1 MNKIL
6 NVPENF
12 VSETLEGILL
22 ASNQKLLSMDKDNR
36 VIVSNYPCKPNKVGI
51 VTAGGSGHLPTFLG
65 YVGKGMLDGCT
76 VGNVFASPS
85 ASKMADTI
93 RACDKGSG
101 VLCLYGNYGGD
112 HMNFTMAR
120 EEVEFDGI
128 NTAAVRVTDDV
139 ASSKN
144 KNLRRGVAGMVFA
157 FKVAGAAADR
167 MYSLEDVER
176 VANKA
181 NDNIRSMGVALTP
194 CIIPEVGKPGFSIP
208 DGKIE
213 IGMGIHG
220 EPGIMLSDRMPADEL
235 VDMLMK
241 KLLDDMPLAERDRVS
256 VMING
261 LGATSLEEQIFAEG
275 TTLDNMM
282 KEIQA
287 KNGIEFC
294 GFFVEGIAGI
304 GTTKEVSNPNTL
316 DSKNTVIRTAAMDCY
331 ILPCEYMGFDTTSIA
346 SSDTFAALQTGV
358 VEGLAGSTPAG
369 AYLNYRDIIDY
380 YYVYQMSPEVTQ
392 IMISEKTLAKL
403 SPEDQKTIVDICRQE
418 CANSVNYAKEEDEK
432 YLKLMEDNGIK
443 IVRFSDEEIE
453 MFAEAVRTNVWP
465 NLAKTYG
472 EDFINELLKLYK

>member
-6 NVPENF
+6 NAPENF
-12 VSETLEGILL
+12 VPETLEGILL

-93 RACDKGSG
+93 RACDNGSG

-220 EPGIMLSDRMPADEL
+220 EPGILVSDRMPADEL
-235 VDMLMK
+235 VDLLMG
-241 KLLDDMPLAERDRVS
+241 KLLNDMPLADGDRVS

-261 LGATSLEEQIFAEG
+261 LGATSLEELYIVYRAVQKQ
-275 TTLDNMM
+275 LS
-282 KEIQA
+282 
-287 KNGIEFC
+287 
-294 GFFVEGIAGI
+294 GI
-304 GTTKEVSNPNTL
+304 GVSIVMPH
-316 DSKNTVIRTAAMDCY
+316 VG
-331 ILPCEYMGFDTTSIA
+331 EYSTSM
-346 SSDTFAALQTGV
+346 
-358 VEGLAGSTPAG
+358 EMAG
-369 AYLNYRDIIDY
+369 
-380 YYVYQMSPEVTQ
+380 MS
-392 IMISEKTLAKL
+392 ISIFKL
-403 SPEDQKTIVDICRQE
+403 
-418 CANSVNYAKEEDEK
+418 
-432 YLKLMEDNGIK
+432 
-443 IVRFSDEEIE
+443 DEELE
-453 MFAEAVRTNVWP
+453 DLLADEAITPFYTNV
-465 NLAKTYG
+465 NK
-472 EDFINELLKLYK
+472 

>member
-6 NVPENF
+6 NVPEDF

-241 KLLDDMPLAERDRVS
+241 KLLDDMPLADGDRVS

-261 LGATSLEEQIFAEG
+261 LGATSLEELYIVYRAVQKK
-275 TTLDNMM
+275 LSN
-282 KEIQA
+282 
-287 KNGIEFC
+287 
-294 GFFVEGIAGI
+294 I
-304 GTTKEVSNPNTL
+304 GVSIVMPH
-316 DSKNTVIRTAAMDCY
+316 VG
-331 ILPCEYMGFDTTSIA
+331 E
-346 SSDTFAALQTGV
+346 
-358 VEGLAGSTPAG
+358 
-369 AYLNYRDIIDY
+369 
-380 YYVYQMSPEVTQ
+380 YQMSPEVTQ

-453 MFAEAVRTNVWP
+453 MFAEAVRTDVWP
-465 NLAKTYG
+465 QLAKTYG

>member
-181 NDNIRSMGVALTP
+181 NDNIRSIL
-194 CIIPEVGKPGFSIP
+194 
-208 DGKIE
+208 
-213 IGMGIHG
+213 GINFG
-220 EPGIMLSDRMPADEL
+220 GSEEL
-235 VDMLMK
+235 VLFAAFWFYFTGSSLAYRDDSHINADMTSLLFKSEKAK
-241 KLLDDMPLAERDRVS
+241 KRMAVVKYAVSMVIAIVATAWAFQFVSWSFELWPTTPIYKLPLALSRLSIIVS
-256 VMING
+256 FILMSIYVLIH
-261 LGATSLEEQIFAEG
+261 L
-275 TTLDNMM
+275 
-282 KEIQA
+282 
-287 KNGIEFC
+287 
-294 GFFVEGIAGI
+294 
-304 GTTKEVSNPNTL
+304 
-316 DSKNTVIRTAAMDCY
+316 IRSVA
-331 ILPCEYMGFDTTSIA
+331 ILKG
-346 SSDTFAALQTGV
+346 
-358 VEGLAGSTPAG
+358 
-369 AYLNYRDIIDY
+369 
-380 YYVYQMSPEVTQ
+380 
-392 IMISEKTLAKL
+392 
-403 SPEDQKTIVDICRQE
+403 
-418 CANSVNYAKEEDEK
+418 
-432 YLKLMEDNGIK
+432 
-443 IVRFSDEEIE
+443 
-453 MFAEAVRTNVWP
+453 
-465 NLAKTYG
+465 G
-472 EDFINELLKLYK
+472 EN

>member
-6 NVPENF
+6 NVPEDF

-128 NTAAVRVTDDV
+128 NTVAVRVTDDV

-181 NDNIRSMGVALTP
+181 NDNIRSMALP
-194 CIIPEVGKPGFSIP
+194 
-208 DGKIE
+208 
-213 IGMGIHG
+213 
-220 EPGIMLSDRMPADEL
+220 
-235 VDMLMK
+235 
-241 KLLDDMPLAERDRVS
+241 
-256 VMING
+256 
-261 LGATSLEEQIFAEG
+261 
-275 TTLDNMM
+275 
-282 KEIQA
+282 
-287 KNGIEFC
+287 
-294 GFFVEGIAGI
+294 
-304 GTTKEVSNPNTL
+304 
-316 DSKNTVIRTAAMDCY
+316 
-331 ILPCEYMGFDTTSIA
+331 
-346 SSDTFAALQTGV
+346 
-358 VEGLAGSTPAG
+358 
-369 AYLNYRDIIDY
+369 
-380 YYVYQMSPEVTQ
+380 
-392 IMISEKTLAKL
+392 
-403 SPEDQKTIVDICRQE
+403 
-418 CANSVNYAKEEDEK
+418 
-432 YLKLMEDNGIK
+432 
-443 IVRFSDEEIE
+443 
-453 MFAEAVRTNVWP
+453 
-465 NLAKTYG
+465 
-472 EDFINELLKLYK
+472 

>member
-261 LGATSLEEQIFAEG
+261 LGATSLEELYIVYRAVQKKLSNIGVSIVMPHVGEYSTSMEMAGMSISVFK
-275 TTLDNMM
+275 LD
-282 KEIQA
+282 E
-287 KNGIEFC
+287 E
-294 GFFVEGIAGI
+294 
-304 GTTKEVSNPNTL
+304 L
-316 DSKNTVIRTAAMDCY
+316 
-331 ILPCEYMGFDTTSIA
+331 
-346 SSDTFAALQTGV
+346 
-358 VEGLAGSTPAG
+358 EGLLADEAITPF
-369 AYLNYRDIIDY
+369 Y
-380 YYVYQMSPEVTQ
+380 
-392 IMISEKTLAKL
+392 
-403 SPEDQKTIVDICRQE
+403 
-418 CANSVNYAKEEDEK
+418 
-432 YLKLMEDNGIK
+432 
-443 IVRFSDEEIE
+443 
-453 MFAEAVRTNVWP
+453 TNV
-465 NLAKTYG
+465 NK
-472 EDFINELLKLYK
+472 

>member
-1 MNKIL
+1 MAAIDMAHSS
-6 NVPENF
+6 VPETYDARTAVGYF
-12 VSETLEGILL
+12 PY
-22 ASNQKLLSMDKDNR
+22 LSSSYDQ
-36 VIVSNYPCKPNKVGI
+36 
-51 VTAGGSGHLPTFLG
+51 LG
-65 YVGKGMLDGCT
+65 
-76 VGNVFASPS
+76 
-85 ASKMADTI
+85 
-93 RACDKGSG
+93 
-101 VLCLYGNYGGD
+101 
-112 HMNFTMAR
+112 
-120 EEVEFDGI
+120 E
-128 NTAAVRVTDDV
+128 
-139 ASSKN
+139 
-144 KNLRRGVAGMVFA
+144 
-157 FKVAGAAADR
+157 
-167 MYSLEDVER
+167 
-176 VANKA
+176 
-181 NDNIRSMGVALTP
+181 
-194 CIIPEVGKPGFSIP
+194 
-208 DGKIE
+208 
-213 IGMGIHG
+213 
-220 EPGIMLSDRMPADEL
+220 
-235 VDMLMK
+235 
-241 KLLDDMPLAERDRVS
+241 
-256 VMING
+256 
-261 LGATSLEEQIFAEG
+261 IFAEG
-275 TTLDNMM
+275 SSLDNMM

-443 IVRFSDEEIE
+443 IVRFTDEEIE

-465 NLAKTYG
+465 QLAKTYG